1 MPRTLKVG
9 GLVMFHYQEIQ
20 DLSNMNIFRK
30 AYELHGWIAIGFM
43 VYILIVLVIGAIL
56 FVISGLNYIIIKKEK
71 QAYENNEISK
81 ESLKKM
87 TLVGLLALI
96 LGFVSIAISI
106 FYIGKYQT
114 IGYYQAEAKVMNIEK
129 SQKVDGK
136 TNYTFEL
143 RYINGVTVDKKTA
156 PLKIKQKDRQGI
168 KNGDKVLI
176 KTSEK
181 TFRGNE
187 DKDIEISSIQKSD
200 LTIHKL

>member
-43 VYILIVLVIGAIL
+43 VYILIVLDIGAIL

-129 SQKVDGK
+129 TQKVDGK

>member
-1 MPRTLKVG
+1 
-9 GLVMFHYQEIQ
+9 MFHYQEIQ

>member
-1 MPRTLKVG
+1 
-9 GLVMFHYQEIQ
+9 MFHYQEIQ

-129 SQKVDGK
+129 TQKVDGK

-200 LTIHKL
+200 LTIH

>member
-81 ESLKKM
+81 ESLKK
-87 TLVGLLALI
+87 
-96 LGFVSIAISI
+96 
-106 FYIGKYQT
+106 
-114 IGYYQAEAKVMNIEK
+114 
-129 SQKVDGK
+129 
-136 TNYTFEL
+136 
-143 RYINGVTVDKKTA
+143 
-156 PLKIKQKDRQGI
+156 
-168 KNGDKVLI
+168 
-176 KTSEK
+176 
-181 TFRGNE
+181 
-187 DKDIEISSIQKSD
+187 
-200 LTIHKL
+200 

>member
-129 SQKVDGK
+129 TQKVDGK

>member
-1 MPRTLKVG
+1 
-9 GLVMFHYQEIQ
+9 MFHYQEIQ

-129 SQKVDGK
+129 TQKVDGK

>member
-1 MPRTLKVG
+1 
-9 GLVMFHYQEIQ
+9 MFHYQEIQ

-129 SQKVDGK
+129 TQKVDGK

-168 KNGDKVLI
+168 KNDDKVLI

>member
-1 MPRTLKVG
+1 
-9 GLVMFHYQEIQ
+9 
-20 DLSNMNIFRK
+20 
-30 AYELHGWIAIGFM
+30 
-43 VYILIVLVIGAIL
+43 
-56 FVISGLNYIIIKKEK
+56 
-71 QAYENNEISK
+71 
-81 ESLKKM
+81 M

-129 SQKVDGK
+129 TQKVDGK

-200 LTIHKL
+200 LTIQKP